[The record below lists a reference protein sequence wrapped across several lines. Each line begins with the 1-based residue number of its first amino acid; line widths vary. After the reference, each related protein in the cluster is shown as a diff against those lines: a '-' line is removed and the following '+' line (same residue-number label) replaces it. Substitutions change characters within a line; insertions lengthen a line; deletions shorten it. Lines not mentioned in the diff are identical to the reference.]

1 MRFRYPAWLT
11 IARERR
17 DGGTNRARPSRKWL
31 AGRRGSASSSGAAG
45 ETLERTIAGLS
56 SRQHDTAFFR
66 DVAQLFQACRTIEE
80 VSKVARDRLQGI
92 SPNLS
97 GALYLTG
104 QTEDYLENVMAWGAV
119 EASSAFFA
127 PDDCWALRCGRP
139 HQVSKGHDAISCVH
153 ADVTQGDWH
162 LCVPLMAH
170 GESLGVLY
178 FRIDG
183 DGDERGS
190 QPLVEEDRLHF
201 YFNVSE
207 TLSLAVANI
216 RLRESL
222 REQAIRDP
230 LTGLFNRRYF
240 QETLRREVHRASRAN
255 GPISVVMLDIDYFKR
270 FNDRYGHD
278 AGDAALKAVGEIL
291 MSRTRAG
298 DVACRHGGEEFVLA
312 FPGLSAEIA
321 AERVEEL
328 RRAIETRDIQ
338 FLGQAIDPVTISAG
352 IAVYPDHAMDMDSLM
367 RMADQALYRSKEA
380 GRNRFTMA
388 SSPRRAAD
396 GALPAL
402 SLVHDASLANEPSRQ
417 VAAAE

>member
-1 MRFRYPAWLT
+1 MRIRYPAWLT
-11 IARERR
+11 MAR
-17 DGGTNRARPSRKWL
+17 
-31 AGRRGSASSSGAAG
+31 GRRGGSTGDAGPMRKCLGRLQSGPPRGGAAG
-45 ETLERTIAGLS
+45 DTLERTLAGLNT
-56 SRQHDTAFFR
+56 RQHDTAFFR
-66 DVAQLFQACRTIEE
+66 DVSQLFQACRTIEE
-80 VSKVARDRLQGI
+80 VCKVARDRLQGL

-104 QTEDYLENVMAWGAV
+104 QTDDYLENVMTWGAV

-127 PDDCWALRCGRP
+127 TDDCWALRCGRP
-139 HQVSKGHDAISCVH
+139 HQVNRGHDAISCVH
-153 ADVTQGDWH
+153 TDATQGDWH

-178 FRIDG
+178 FRIDAEG
-183 DGDERGS
+183 DARGNRS
-190 QPLVEEDRLHF
+190 LVDEDRLNF

-240 QETLRREVHRASRAN
+240 QETLRREIHRASRAN
-255 GPISVVMLDIDYFKR
+255 APLSVVMLDIDYFKR
-270 FNDRYGHD
+270 FNDMHGHD

-328 RRAIETRDIQ
+328 RHAIETRDIQ
-338 FLGQAIDPVTISAG
+338 FLGQTIDPVTISAG

-367 RMADQALYRSKEA
+367 RLADQALYRSKEA

-388 SSPRRAAD
+388 TSPRRATD
-396 GALPAL
+396 SALPAL
-402 SLVHDASLANEPSRQ
+402 ALVHDASLAHVASRH
-417 VAAAE
+417 AAVE